1 MALDR
6 KSVKSVK
13 GQVAVKKDDVDL
25 IVRVS
30 DIDAKNAMFDRI
42 SGEGVWH
49 FPSTGGEGT
58 L

>member
-42 SGEGVWH
+42 SGEGV
-49 FPSTGGEGT
+49 
-58 L
+58 